1 MSKQV
6 MTAAQTSPQAEP
18 RQASATKYV
27 VASLIGNS
35 LEWYDFFLYATASA
49 VVFNVLMFPA
59 GTDPLVGALGAYAGL
74 AVGFVARPLGGVIF
88 GHIGDKVSRKTSLI
102 ITLVVMGLASTAMGL
117 LPTYASIGIAAPIIL
132 VLLRVAQ
139 GIAAGGEWGGAVLL
153 ISENSSQ
160 KRRGML
166 AAFSQ
171 SGVSLGFVTSALAF
185 YAVKQLP
192 EEQFLT
198 WGWRLPFLFSIV
210 LLIVGLYIRRSLP
223 EETADEAETVAVDN
237 ERIPMVEAFRR
248 FPGQMFAAMGMRIA
262 ENGGSYIFMTF
273 SVVYGKHVGV
283 DDSLL
288 LLMLAITM
296 TLSFFSFVFF
306 GHLSDVVGRRR
317 VYAFGAVGMIV
328 VAAPFFSLIETGS
341 VPLMLLGFVL
351 ALCVCHGAMIG
362 TQPSL
367 FHELFPAEVRYSAIS
382 IAHEVASVFAGGIAP
397 MIATALLLKYDS
409 PLPIV
414 IYLIVM
420 CLITLVSVLVSRKY
434 SFEVKG

>member
-1 MSKQV
+1 
-6 MTAAQTSPQAEP
+6 MTAAHTPPQAEP
-18 RQASATKYV
+18 RQASTTKYV

-59 GTDPLVGALGAYAGL
+59 GTDPLVGALGAYVGL

-102 ITLVVMGLASTAMGL
+102 ITLGVMGLASTAMGL
-117 LPTYASIGIAAPIIL
+117 LPTYASIGAAAPIIL

-139 GIAAGGEWGGAVLL
+139 GVAAGGEWGGAVLL

-210 LLIVGLYIRRSLP
+210 LLFVGIYIRKGLP
-223 EETADEAETVAVDN
+223 DETVDEAESASSDN
-237 ERIPMVEAFRR
+237 ERIPMIEAFRR
-248 FPGQMFAAMGMRIA
+248 FPGQMLTAMGMRIA

-283 DDSLL
+283 DDSLIL
-288 LLMLAITM
+288 LILAITM
-296 TLSFFSFVFF
+296 TLCFFSFVFF
-306 GHLSDVVGRRR
+306 GHLSDVLGRRR
-317 VYAFGAVGMIV
+317 VYAFGAIGMMI
-328 VAAPFFSLIETGS
+328 VAAPFFSLLETGS
-341 VPLMLLGFVL
+341 MPLMLLGFVL
-351 ALCVCHGAMIG
+351 ALGVCHGAMIG

-397 MIATALLLKYDS
+397 LIATALLLKFDS

-414 IYLIVM
+414 IYLIGM
-420 CLITLVSVLVSRKY
+420 CLITLVSVVASRKY
-434 SFEVKG
+434 SEET